1 VNLALPGGGLGKN
14 LAGVF
19 WQPKATFADPA
30 FLSTLPLREVRSG
43 LAECVKHAII
53 DGEARFAALERDAEL
68 LAVGDSAALARLIPE
83 SAAIKAHIVAADPF
97 ERGVRATLNLGHT
110 FGHAIE
116 TLPGVDLLH
125 GEAVA
130 IGMVAAAIAAE
141 SWSGFDAAPMTA
153 RVTNLLRRL
162 SLPTSLG
169 IDSTPDLPLEIRRRM
184 GFDKKNEGGGLRL
197 ILPRAVGD
205 VVVAVDVPEPVVEA
219 GLQAIL

>member
-1 VNLALPGGGLGKN
+1 M
-14 LAGVF
+14 
-19 WQPKATFADPA
+19 
-30 FLSTLPLREVRSG
+30 
-43 LAECVKHAII
+43 
-53 DGEARFAALERDAEL
+53 
-68 LAVGDSAALARLIPE
+68 
-83 SAAIKAHIVAADPF
+83 AADPF

-130 IGMVAAAIAAE
+130 IGMVAAVIAAE

-205 VVVAVDVPEPVVEA
+205 VVVASDVPEPVVEA